1 MNMQNGFLNILDKA
15 IKSFYTIVFIFFIW
29 FIFNSFANG
38 DLYSTG
44 GFIVYTSII
53 FAFLIFLVILMS
65 S

>member
-29 FIFNSFANG
+29 FIFNSFVNG

-44 GFIVYTSII
+44 GFIVYTTIVFS
-53 FAFLIFLVILMS
+53 FLIFLVILMS